1 MHNSNLG
8 DCPAKKLAYATLAD
22 TLRNVL
28 GDNLPEKFRANVS
41 RELDWV
47 FSDNYGKSVE
57 RNNGVSFDYCCTV
70 LDFDKDTLRKVIKVL
85 YTHKKIYKDYID
97 IIINNIYNYNNIYYN
112 LFRDYNN

>member
-1 MHNSNLG
+1 MHNNNLN

-28 GDNLPEKFRANVS
+28 GNNMPEKFRASVS

-47 FSDNYGKSVE
+47 FSDSYGKSVE

-70 LDFDKDTLRKVIKVL
+70 LDFDKDTLRKVIK
-85 YTHKKIYKDYID
+85 DYID
-97 IIINNIYNYNNIYYN
+97 IIINNIFNYNNIYYN
-112 LFRDYNN
+112 LFKRL